1 MPPLDEGTLMFMPV
15 TSNAV
20 SLTQAIEIMKK
31 QDAVLRGFPEVASV
45 VGKVGRAESPL
56 DPAPSTCTRRS
67 SSSSPAAQW
76 RPGMTKEKLLAEMTR
91 PCACR
96 V

>member
-15 TSNAV
+15 TSNSV

-31 QDAVLRGFPEVASV
+31 QDAILRSIPEVASV

-56 DPAPSTCTRRS
+56 DPAPINMYETLVELKD
-67 SSSSPAAQW
+67 PARGGRA
-76 RPGMTKEKLLAEMTR
+76 
-91 PCACR
+91 
-96 V
+96 